1 MGRSFTWKKRIHGHL
16 VFEKLDRAIGRRDWC
31 CQYPDCR
38 VLAGP
43 LTCSDHCYVL
53 LDTHPAQLVQ
63 RKSLFR
69 YQPNWSHYHDAQ
81 SIVRKKWIGYITGTP
96 MFRFTSNLRRIKS
109 ALKIWSRSKFS
120 NFRTQVEKN
129 TTQLQLV
136 ESRIISNPQCP
147 RLNAWHFR
155 LLKQREKL
163 LLFNKRY
170 WGTLARK
177 KWLVDGDRN
186 SRYFH
191 HSAKRKSNQSAI
203 LRIQD
208 ASGIW
213 IEDIPGI
220 RHHIIQDF
228 IQRFTS
234 ARESLTRL
242 NSNLTSP
249 VVTTEE
255 NENLIRP
262 INDEEIYNP
271 VFQMDL
277 HKAPGSDGF
286 GASFYQDHWV
296 VIKETLCVAIKDFFR
311 TGKLLKAVNHTFIT
325 LIPKVANPVSTA
337 HFRPISLCNTIYK
350 IVAKN
355 VSQ

>member
-1 MGRSFTWKKRIHGHL
+1 MKIVAWNVQGAKKGQIREELRYLKQVQQPDLMFLIETMTAEEHTRQILPQLGFDHYDYILPVNHSRGIWVLWNTKNIMANVLLKEERAIHMLIFDIVIQKFSIISGIYAPVQSRQKDVFWNHLRNLNGIIDMPWCLIGDFNELETPEDKVGGYPVGPTRLTRLPNFLNFCQAASLPVLGRSFTWKKRIHGHL

-147 RLNAWHFR
+147 RLNAWHF
-155 LLKQREKL
+155 
-163 LLFNKRY
+163 
-170 WGTLARK
+170 
-177 KWLVDGDRN
+177 
-186 SRYFH
+186 
-191 HSAKRKSNQSAI
+191 
-203 LRIQD
+203 
-208 ASGIW
+208 
-213 IEDIPGI
+213 
-220 RHHIIQDF
+220 
-228 IQRFTS
+228 
-234 ARESLTRL
+234 
-242 NSNLTSP
+242 
-249 VVTTEE
+249 
-255 NENLIRP
+255 
-262 INDEEIYNP
+262 
-271 VFQMDL
+271 
-277 HKAPGSDGF
+277 
-286 GASFYQDHWV
+286 
-296 VIKETLCVAIKDFFR
+296 
-311 TGKLLKAVNHTFIT
+311 
-325 LIPKVANPVSTA
+325 
-337 HFRPISLCNTIYK
+337 
-350 IVAKN
+350 
-355 VSQ
+355 